1 MQCTNLHCIY
11 LSFFGFVRIRR
22 DAGKPLVNNQNQ
34 SNCVSIPYIP
44 PHRKRSRV
52 DYVRG
57 ISPRRDVLMKRRRTA
72 NYAVAE
78 WHLIKGR
85 VRAAGQR
92 IHPSST
98 VLFTHKLNLN
108 ADSCHSFIIVSPMLF
123 LEEMP
128 FFSPQQHSPWHY
140 QLCLT
145 VKSHLRS

>member
-34 SNCVSIPYIP
+34 SDCVSIPYIP

-108 ADSCHSFIIVSPMLF
+108 ADSCHSFIIVSPPCSPRGDAIF
-123 LEEMP
+123 LTSATLSLALP
-128 FFSPQQHSPWHY
+128 IVFDSKITS
-140 QLCLT
+140 
-145 VKSHLRS
+145 